1 MSLERIF
8 KALIELGLSQTDAR
22 VYICLATKGSKRA
35 NQICDALNSNK
46 QIIYPSL
53 KNLINEK
60 AITVSSKRPAIF
72 SAFPFE
78 TVLDRLIKKKF
89 EQSAEILV
97 NKKQLGRSWKSVDW
111 NNNT

>member
-22 VYICLATKGSKRA
+22 VYIYLATKGSKKA
-35 NQICDALNSNK
+35 NQICDDLNVNK

-53 KNLINEK
+53 KNLINK
-60 AITVSSKRPAIF
+60 GAITVSSKRPAIF
-72 SAFPFE
+72 SAFSFE
-78 TVLDRLIKKKF
+78 EVLDMLIKKKF
-89 EQSAEILV
+89 DQSEEILE
-97 NKKQLGRSWKSVDW
+97 KKKELVKSWKSVDW